1 MSALP
6 PKADIRCRDWH
17 VRFVPKADI
26 TRCSKDRELG
36 WLPLYRLALLP
47 PQPYD
52 DVDASDLVT
61 LWRRRGLAN
70 EQGTHG
76 NVHEFI
82 FILDEK
88 VMVSGIV
95 GVEVG
100 LGRIH
105 RDLTQQAEVGELV
118 QRVVHRGERHR
129 HFGASSFLVKHFRRY
144 MTVAFSEENPS

>member
-6 PKADIRCRDWH
+6 PIADIGTQPCD
-17 VRFVPKADI
+17 VCFVPKADI
-26 TRCSKDRELG
+26 TRCSKGRELG
-36 WLPLYRLALLP
+36 WLPLYRSALLP
-47 PQPYD
+47 PQPHD
-52 DVDASDLVT
+52 DDASDLVA
-61 LWRRRGLAN
+61 LWRPRGLTN